1 MTTTAPAITPLRV
14 AALPGLWRGSELG
27 CQQAATRPTG
37 WDALDRELPGGGWP
51 SRALTE
57 VLAPQPA
64 IMEWRLLAPVLRQVA
79 AGGGQIV
86 AVAPPRQ
93 PYLPGLRLEGLDERR
108 FVWVQAEGPAE
119 RLWVT
124 EQLIKSNACGAVLA
138 WLPQARPEQLR
149 RLQVCAQSCDG
160 LVFLCRPEPARH
172 ASSAAPLRLFAA
184 PRPDWELEVHILKRR
199 GPTLERPLLLAS
211 RPAGL
216 APLLTPRLQQPSRL
230 LRQNLPQEVVPHA
243 VGRPAP
249 APRTRRDPAIQ

>member
-1 MTTTAPAITPLRV
+1 MTTPATPSLRV
-14 AALPGLWRGSELG
+14 ATALPNLWRGSELG
-27 CQQAATRPTG
+27 CQQVATRSTG
-37 WDALDRELPGGGWP
+37 WSALDRELPGGGWP
-51 SRALTE
+51 CRTLTE

-64 IMEWRLLAPVLRQVA
+64 IMEWRLLSPALRQVA
-79 AGGGQIV
+79 ADGGQIV

-108 FVWVQAEGPAE
+108 FVWIQAEAPAQ

-124 EQLIKSNACGAVLA
+124 EQLLKSNACGAVLA

-149 RLQVCAQSCDG
+149 RLQCCAQSCDG

-172 ASSAAPLRLFAA
+172 ASSAAPLRLLAT
-184 PRPDWELEVHILKRR
+184 PRPDWELEVRILKRR
-199 GPTLERPLLLAS
+199 GPTLDLPLMLPS

-216 APLLTPRLQQPSRL
+216 APLLTPRLQYPSRL
-230 LRQNLPQEVVPHA
+230 LRPDLPQEVPSHA

-249 APRTRRDPAIQ
+249 ALLPRQASAIQ